1 MARRSHG
8 QGQLLATP
16 LRFDQKLVLVQWML
30 QLFDE
35 VSFEDLAADL
45 NRPELEALD
54 ADNVSLF
61 HKELVNRTVERAN
74 LSNDELKRYDNNIV
88 RHVRTI
94 SENRPEPIQLKYF
107 QYLGLLFAEVF
118 LDRFFTDQNQLLK
131 ELNKFIKDFNID
143 NELGAGGRGDA
154 IEPMKQED
162 LRKLAFWS
170 ATGSGK
176 TLLMHVNILQYQ
188 HYLKTKGNARDLN
201 RIILL
206 TPNDGL
212 SRQHLDEFEQ
222 SGIEAEIFSK
232 DGASLFSGKAVEI
245 IEVTKLREV
254 MGDKTVAIEAFE
266 GNNLVLVDEGH
277 RGNKDD
283 GVWRSMRS
291 RLAETGFCFE
301 YSATFSQAVKAS
313 GSKALEQEYLKCILF
328 NYYLKYFY
336 EDGYGKDYRI
346 LNLANDDDRLNRRK
360 YLTACLLSFY
370 QQLRLYRDRGGEFA
384 KFLLEKPLAVF
395 VGGSVNAVR
404 VEDKKEV
411 SDVTTVLLFLKEF
424 VANVG
429 GSSVD
434 LLAGLMS
441 YDASMLDQAG
451 KAVFGRGS
459 FDYINTIELSPQ
471 NAFSD
476 ILALV
481 FNATFQ
487 ADLHVELLRGTEGE
501 LSLRLGDNEPFG
513 VINVGDATKLLEL
526 CSKSGLYTSEKQFS
540 SSVFSK
546 LKDRD
551 SKITILVGSRK
562 FIEGWSCWRVSTM
575 GLVNL
580 GKSEGSQIIQ
590 LFGRGIRL
598 KGLGM
603 SLKRSSKLSLDSKP
617 HKSIRILET
626 LNVFGVKAEYMA
638 QFDEMLKE
646 EGVSNGSEQDVF
658 VVPVVSTFDPASKL
672 KVLDVLTEKDA
683 FKKKGTK
690 PKLEPPFANLRKIEL
705 DWYPRIQ
712 SRKSKDAVSQS
723 DDVNREVN
731 VLSPMHV
738 AFFNL
743 DEVWFELQRFK
754 AERSWYNLILP
765 RDAIVELL
773 YRDDWYTLYIPSS
786 ELKPKEFEQV
796 RRWQEIAVA
805 LLKKYVEQLYRYRQ
819 AEYEQDFL
827 GYREVTP
834 DEATLSNGYVIDV
847 ANQDDEVLVKLR
859 ELKRMV
865 EDGTLHDF
873 TWQLDAT
880 RSLSAVGF
888 SKHLYKP
895 ILSRNK
901 GVSVSV
907 TPVPLNTGERDF
919 VDDLRKFCDQHPPF
933 FQDREL
939 YLLRNMSRGK
949 GIGFFAA
956 GNFYPDFILWI
967 VEGDRQYITFVDPK
981 GIRNLS
987 GLGDAKIAFSKT
999 IKELEQKLADPK
1011 VVLNSFIV
1019 STTAFTSPGWWAGFD
1034 KEIFSQNNVVFQH
1047 DDKNSYI
1054 ETILSKVV
1062 AESVQ

>member
-1 MARRSHG
+1 
-8 QGQLLATP
+8 
-16 LRFDQKLVLVQWML
+16 ML
-30 QLFDE
+30 HLFEE
-35 VSFEDLAADL
+35 VSFKDLAADL
-45 NRPELEALD
+45 NRPELEGLD
-54 ADNVSLF
+54 ADNLSLF
-61 HKELVNRTVERAN
+61 HKELVNRTVQRAN
-74 LSNDELKRYDNNIV
+74 LSNDELKQYDNNIV

-94 SENRPEPIQLKYF
+94 SEHRPEPIQLKYF

-131 ELNKFIKDFNID
+131 ELNEFIKDFNAD
-143 NELGAGGRGDA
+143 KELGAGGRGDA
-154 IEPMKQED
+154 IEPIKAQD

-176 TLLMHVNILQYQ
+176 TLLMHINILQYQ
-188 HYLKTKGNARDLN
+188 HYLKTKGKARDLN

-206 TPNDGL
+206 TPNEGL

-283 GVWRSMRS
+283 GVWRSMRN

-313 GSKALEQEYLKCILF
+313 GSKVLEQEYAKCILF
-328 NYYLKYFY
+328 NYSYKYFY

-346 LNLANDDDRLNRRK
+346 LNLANDADTVYRRK

-370 QQLRLYRDRGGEFA
+370 QQLRLYKDRGDEFA

-404 VEDKKEV
+404 TEDKKEV

-424 VANVG
+424 VANAG
-429 GSSVD
+429 GSSVE
-434 LLAGLMS
+434 LLEGLMT
-441 YDASMLDQAG
+441 YDASMLDQTG
-451 KAVFGRGS
+451 KAVFGHGS
-459 FDYINTIELSPQ
+459 FNYLITNGIGPQ
-471 NAFSD
+471 QAFND
-476 ILALV
+476 MLALV
-481 FNATFQ
+481 FNAAFQ
-487 ADLHVELLRGTEGE
+487 ADLHVELLRGTDGE
-501 LSLRLGDNEPFG
+501 LALRLGDNEPFG
-513 VINVGDATKLLEL
+513 VINVGDAPKLLEL
-526 CSKSGLYTSEKQFS
+526 CSNSGLYTSEKQFS
-540 SSVFSK
+540 SSVFAK
-546 LKDRD
+546 LNDRD
-551 SKITILVGSRK
+551 SKVNILIGSRK

-575 GLVNL
+575 GLLNL

-590 LFGRGIRL
+590 LFGRGVRL
-598 KGLGM
+598 KGLDM
-603 SLKRSSKLSLDSKP
+603 SLKRSSKLSLIPKP
-617 HKSIRILET
+617 EKSIRVLET

-658 VVPVVSTFDPASKL
+658 VVPVVSTLDPAKKL

-683 FKKKGTK
+683 FKKKGPK
-690 PKLEPPFANLRKIEL
+690 PKLEPPFEKLRKIEL

-712 SRKSKDAVSQS
+712 SRKSKDAASQS
-723 DDVNREVN
+723 DEVNREVN
-731 VLSPMHV
+731 VLSPLHV
-738 AFFNL
+738 AFFNI

-754 AERSWYNLILP
+754 AERSWYNLILT
-765 RDAIVELL
+765 RDAIIELL
-773 YRDDWYTLYIPSS
+773 NRDDWYTLFIPSS

-805 LLKKYVEQLYRYRQ
+805 LLKKYVEQIYRHRQ

-827 GYREVTP
+827 GFRDVTP
-834 DEATLSNGYVIDV
+834 EEATLSNGYVIDV
-847 ANQDDEVLVKLR
+847 ANQDDEVLVKLK
-859 ELKRMV
+859 ELKNMV

-873 TWQLDAT
+873 VWQLDAT

-895 ILSRNK
+895 ILSRSK
-901 GVSVSV
+901 GVSVSI

-919 VDDLRKFCDQHPPF
+919 VDDLRKFCDQNTPF

-967 VEGDRQYITFVDPK
+967 VEGDRQFVTFVDPK

-987 GLGDAKIAFSKT
+987 GLGDAKIAFSAT
-999 IKELEQKLADPK
+999 IKELEKKLADSN

-1019 STTAFTSPGWWAGFD
+1019 STTAFKSDGWWAGED
-1034 KEIFSQNNVVFQH
+1034 KEVFDSRNVLFQIE
-1047 DDKNSYI
+1047 DKSTYVKTML
-1054 ETILSKVV
+1054 ERVT
-1062 AESVQ
+1062 AEPATV